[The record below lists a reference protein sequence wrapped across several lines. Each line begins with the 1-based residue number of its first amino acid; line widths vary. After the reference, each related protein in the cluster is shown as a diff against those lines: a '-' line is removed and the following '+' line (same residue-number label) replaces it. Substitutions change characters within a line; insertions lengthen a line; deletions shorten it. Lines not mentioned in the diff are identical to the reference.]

1 MPEPGMGSGGARGG
15 AGMGGGGRQDR
26 DEPGPENLLSGES
39 VGSVLGSD
47 PRSGGKVGGH
57 YSYER
62 GRWVGGT
69 SPKKASPEESFSAI
83 PAVTPVAKPVSRI
96 EMYLDETPAL
106 QTQID
111 SSAAA
116 AAAERQR
123 TMGATMGGGPSYDP
137 LTTGEEAFPAND
149 YNTEA
154 EASSWPLQLTNYMRS
169 TRIDPLTGKTI
180 LGYKNPVW
188 KPEFSKW
195 GAAKKADWMA
205 GFDKTLGAAGR
216 YSKNKQEWE
225 EKATEEEKQVIWN
238 KVTELMEKNL
248 SEENLSKLMNSGYN
262 MSQLTSILNPENT
275 GTIRDII
282 RHGIATNKYG
292 LMKMTAYETFK
303 SGQELSDYTNN
314 LAAYRFARTLRPDQD
329 FDDEWASAVIQE
341 KMNPGSTGLN
351 LSWSASTENDLTAGG
366 WWANLWADYKQGGLL
381 GGPAANP
388 AAGGMIT
395 QVEQGG
401 G

>member
-1 MPEPGMGSGGARGG
+1 MPEPGMGSVGGGG
-15 AGMGGGGRQDR
+15 LGGGLLSDKDDKDDVSMGGGPSSEGAKK
-26 DEPGPENLLSGES
+26 GY
-39 VGSVLGSD
+39 
-47 PRSGGKVGGH
+47 

-62 GRWVGGT
+62 SRWIGG
-69 SPKKASPEESFSAI
+69 PEESYSAV
-83 PAVTPVAKPVSRI
+83 PDVAPVSKI

-106 QTQID
+106 QPQID
-111 SSAAA
+111 YSAAA
-116 AAAERQR
+116 AAANKAAAERAR

-137 LTTGEEAFPAND
+137 LVTGEEDFPDND

-154 EASSWPLQLTNYMRS
+154 EAASWPLELHANLRKMS
-169 TRIDPLTGKTI
+169 
-180 LGYKNPVW
+180 GYKETKKGKHSGMHSARWHPD
-188 KPEFSKW
+188 FAKW
-195 GAAKKADWMA
+195 SDAKQRDFLA

-216 YSKNKQEWE
+216 YSRNKQAWE
-225 EKATEEEKQVIWN
+225 NKATQEEKQIIWD
-238 KVTELMEKNL
+238 KVTALMEKNL
-248 SEENLSKLMNSGYN
+248 SEENLERLMNAGYN
-262 MSQLTSILNPENT
+262 MTQLTSILNPENA

-292 LMKMTAYETFK
+292 LMKMTAYETFT
-303 SGQELSDYTNN
+303 SGQELSDYINN
-314 LAAYRFARTLRPDQD
+314 LAAYRFAKNLNPGQD
-329 FDDEWASAVIQE
+329 FDEEWAAAVIQE

-351 LSWSASTENDLTAGG
+351 LNWSASTEDDLTAGG

-395 QVEQGG
+395 QAEQGG